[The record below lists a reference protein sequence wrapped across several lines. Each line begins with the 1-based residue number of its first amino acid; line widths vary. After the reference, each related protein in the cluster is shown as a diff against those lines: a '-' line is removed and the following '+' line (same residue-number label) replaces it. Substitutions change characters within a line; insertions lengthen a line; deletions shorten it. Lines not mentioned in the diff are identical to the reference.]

1 LPPHAPD
8 NLGPC
13 GLEQQWTSA
22 AGATLSII
30 GTAIVIPVG
39 IYALI
44 MHAMYASS
52 FKTMLSILTCLAI
65 SDFLFALRYLL
76 WAGWIISDPAS
87 VIWNPASMANSFNCL
102 FSAWLGQFAGC
113 ASISWSFCAA
123 VYLALVIA
131 ASKGHI
137 ELDAKRQRDFLISC
151 HLLVWGFSLATCIVG
166 QAGDLFVMSNT
177 GTCWF
182 GDRYIWI
189 FYGPLLC
196 FQTLSIGIL
205 IYTALSLR
213 TVIATCRSTRNL
225 SVRPTAGQRPVTI
238 AAENLVGRLI
248 IFVFA
253 FVSQWTWPTVVA
265 IGESPRSVQSM
276 GLSFDIAVVFAT
288 PNVGFVNTLVWF
300 TVFSANLQ
308 NVHGL
313 PRLVENETAVMWR
326 LPSMIERL
334 VCCFSRQHTAL
345 SNGGEASQ
353 GRSEATSTPHEC
365 SSRPS
370 ISTRLHPTATP
381 SPT

>member
-1 LPPHAPD
+1 MVVESDRLISENCRSSVEAVKLNRLSREDSSHRLLWLTIAALIGGGAVVVLQLLLGFIVLGATGCGAAASPPLTPQVAAPSNPPQIEPHHLATAPPPPAAPPAPPAPPLPPHAPD

-131 ASKGHI
+131 ASKAHI

-189 FYGPLLC
+189 FC
-196 FQTLSIGIL
+196 AQAQTSSTAMPPED
-205 IYTALSLR
+205 YTPPQPCLLR
-213 TVIATCRSTRNL
+213 T
-225 SVRPTAGQRPVTI
+225 
-238 AAENLVGRLI
+238 
-248 IFVFA
+248 
-253 FVSQWTWPTVVA
+253 
-265 IGESPRSVQSM
+265 
-276 GLSFDIAVVFAT
+276 
-288 PNVGFVNTLVWF
+288 TLP
-300 TVFSANLQ
+300 Q
-308 NVHGL
+308 PCL
-313 PRLVENETAVMWR
+313 PRTTPPQPCLLRTTPPQPC
-326 LPSMIERL
+326 LPRGH
-334 VCCFSRQHTAL
+334 R
-345 SNGGEASQ
+345 
-353 GRSEATSTPHEC
+353 
-365 SSRPS
+365 
-370 ISTRLHPTATP
+370 
-381 SPT
+381 